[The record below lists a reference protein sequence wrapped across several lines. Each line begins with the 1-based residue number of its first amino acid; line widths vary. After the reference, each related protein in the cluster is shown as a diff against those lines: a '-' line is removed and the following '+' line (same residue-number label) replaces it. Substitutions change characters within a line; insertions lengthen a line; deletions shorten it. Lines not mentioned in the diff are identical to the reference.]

1 MGLRR
6 RLGPRVQMEAGGDRG
21 RHGVQLPVVHRP
33 STSAVTGQ
41 PEGHL
46 ITIYRNCIR
55 ENQLYVARA
64 ARL

>member
-1 MGLRR
+1 
-6 RLGPRVQMEAGGDRG
+6 MEAGGDRG